1 MLAGYTASMRDS
13 YRVTAEYQVGER
25 WTLRSGDV
33 RVELLPPAA
42 ILAESD
48 SIVEAAAM
56 ARASISKAISVPEA
70 EFDINVVV
78 IENDLSG

>member
-1 MLAGYTASMRDS
+1 MVAGYTATMRDS
-13 YRVTAEYQVGER
+13 YRVTAEHQGGER

-33 RVELLPPAA
+33 RFEMLPRAA
-42 ILAESD
+42 ILAESN

-56 ARASISKAISVPEA
+56 ARASIAELLSLPES

-78 IENDLSG
+78 VENDLSS

>member
-1 MLAGYTASMRDS
+1 MRDS
-13 YRVTAEYQVGER
+13 YRVTAEHQGGER

-33 RVELLPPAA
+33 RVEMLPPSAV
-42 ILAESD
+42 LAESN

-56 ARASISKAISVPEA
+56 ARASISALIDIPET

-78 IENDLSG
+78 IENDLSRSLPDR

>member
-1 MLAGYTASMRDS
+1 MRDS
-13 YRVTAEYQVGER
+13 YRVTAEHQGGER

-33 RVELLPPAA
+33 RVEMLPPSAV
-42 ILAESD
+42 LAESD

-56 ARASISKAISVPEA
+56 ARASISALIDIPET

-78 IENDLSG
+78 IENDLSRSLPER